1 MTTGTT
7 STPARIATLLLLGT
21 ALTGCGGEDASAAP
35 QDATRAEFCDA
46 YASQI
51 ETLATLDPGK
61 DADRAVAGLQDWAEQ
76 GRDIGTPEDM
86 PADARRGFEAIV
98 EEISG
103 LDPDATARD
112 LERLGEDVGRQAERD
127 LAAFGEYA
135 VATCPEA
142 IERLMGEMTDQLGE
156 LEGEMSD
163 QLGRLEDQ
171 MGEQLG
177 DLDLGDLEDQLN

>member
-7 STPARIATLLLLGT
+7 TTPARVATLLLLGA
-21 ALTGCGGEDASAAP
+21 ALTGCGGADASAAP
-35 QDATRAEFCDA
+35 QDATRADFCDA
-46 YASQI
+46 YASQV
-51 ETLATLDPGK
+51 ETLATLDPQK

-76 GRDIGTPEDM
+76 GRDVGTPKDM
-86 PADARRGFEAIV
+86 PADARRGFETIV
-98 EEISG
+98 EEISA

-112 LERLGEDVGRQAERD
+112 LERIGEDVGRRAERD

-142 IERLMGEMTDQLGE
+142 VERLMGEMSDR

-163 QLGRLEDQ
+163 QLGRLEDRV
-171 MGEQLG
+171 GEQLG
-177 DLDLGDLEDQLN
+177 DVDLGDLEDRLP